1 MCDIIINDDSEEP
14 DGTDEPPEKI
24 SYNLS
29 SPAEIEEITFS
40 SPAFSYMSPK
50 IQLRKLP
57 YGIGMFANAPILK
70 DEVVIGWSGRV
81 VHLSEVLQ
89 MKPEDRHYVL
99 QIDDELFQAP
109 FWPGYN
115 EPADFTNHS
124 CDPNCGFGNSAVT
137 LVAMRDIFLGEELTF
152 DYAMADSIES
162 LEGNWDCLCGASQCR
177 KRIRGSD
184 WKLPELW
191 ESYQSGTYFSPYL
204 RRKIERLQ
212 QLQGPLKMDRNL
224 RQTRRVRSI
233 SVSK

>member
-1 MCDIIINDDSEEP
+1 MCDLILNDEPEDP
-14 DGTDEPPEKI
+14 DGLDEPPEH
-24 SYNLS
+24 SCYHATS
-29 SPAEIEEITFS
+29 AEEITFS

-50 IQLRKLP
+50 IQLRRLP
-57 YGIGMFANAPILK
+57 YGIGMFAVAPIPK

-89 MKPEDRHYVL
+89 MKPDDRHYVL

-137 LVAMRDIFLGEELTF
+137 LVAMREISMGDELTF

-162 LEGNWDCLCGASQCR
+162 LEGNWNCLCGSSLCR
-177 KRIRGSD
+177 GRIRGSD

-191 ESYQSGTYFSPYL
+191 ERYQSGMYFSPYL
-204 RRKIERLQ
+204 RRKIARLQ
-212 QLQGPLKMDRNL
+212 QLL
-224 RQTRRVRSI
+224 QTQLHSDLSVIRRRSVRSI